1 MAAMSLHWNVLV
13 IDLAQAPPLL
23 SQELSET
30 DRFDMVCAQNAGMKE
45 GEEKDLIKES
55 EKLSLGQV
63 KRRKKKPWKLMVRPK
78 MRTGT
83 I

>member
-1 MAAMSLHWNVLV
+1 MTWSVLRT
-13 IDLAQAPPLL
+13 L
-23 SQELSET
+23 E
-30 DRFDMVCAQNAGMKE
+30 RRR